1 MLSDNFSNPK
11 TSRVWLLLDNSELTV
26 DRSKLRRA
34 RQRIRSVYEN
44 ELKVVEPFQAL
55 YFNGRKDDTK
65 VHSPNGSIKMI
76 KEEHISLLQEPGSKY
91 IVYLTPES
99 GTARVVTDAFIN
111 FIQENGNKTEDLIA
125 VGYNSTAVKTGSMG
139 QSLSYFRRNSIVL
152 FIGSFVY
159 CTATNFPCDI

>member
-1 MLSDNFSNPK
+1 MWEGSEKLLSDNFSNPK
-11 TSRVWLLLDNSELTV
+11 TYRVWLQLDNTELIV
-26 DRSKLRRA
+26 DRSRLRRA
-34 RQRIRSVYEN
+34 RERIRLAYEN
-44 ELKVVEPFQAL
+44 EMKVEPFQAF
-55 YFNGRKDDTK
+55 YFDDRKDNTK
-65 VHSPNGSIKMI
+65 VRSPNGSFKMI

-111 FIQENGNKTEDLIA
+111 FFQGNGIKTEDLSRQASIE
-125 VGYNSTAVKTGSMG
+125 

-159 CTATNFPCDI
+159 CTAKNFPCDI